1 MEQGTDPV
9 GHNILPRNPTT
20 VWLAFAGQ
28 SFCCFLLL
36 FVSFY
41 LHCVLH
47 SWSDTFSIGLN
58 LLQVT
63 ANNVKNALQFRAYS
77 LTSVGCVCTHASDYT
92 CFH

>member
-58 LLQVT
+58 LLQECPAV
-63 ANNVKNALQFRAYS
+63 QS
-77 LTSVGCVCTHASDYT
+77 LLTHFSGMCVHT
-92 CFH
+92 CF